1 MLRTRLLAATLG
13 ISTLAATSPVVAE
26 SITVYTAHAPE
37 IYQAIVPQFEAATGI
52 QVELVQAGSGDIVQR
67 ARAEA
72 NNPIADVIWSIG
84 GEALE
89 ANSELLEHYEPA
101 DFDMI
106 NPLYLG
112 GTNWLPYTAIPMA
125 FIVNNDL
132 VPEGEE
138 PTSWQD
144 LADPKWEGRIAFAG
158 ADGSGS
164 AFIQMATVLHV
175 YGEEEGWPLFEQMME
190 NFIVTGSSGGVPR
203 GTADG
208 EYAVG
213 LTLEEAAYR
222 YVSGGAPVRIIY
234 PTDGNYAGADAVAL
248 VKGGPNPDGGKAFI
262 DFVLS
267 AEIQS
272 FLVDAMMRR
281 PIRTDVADPEG
292 LLPLSEMTIDNYD
305 IAWAGEN
312 RERFIRQY
320 LAILRR

>member
-1 MLRTRLLAATLG
+1 MLRKPLLAAVAG
-13 ISTLAATSPVVAE
+13 LAITGTAAADT
-26 SITVYTAHAPE
+26 ITVYTAHAPE
-37 IYQAIVPQFEAATGI
+37 IHQAIVPQFEAATGI
-52 QVELVQAGSGDIVQR
+52 RVDLVQAGSGDIIQR

-89 ANSELLEHYEPA
+89 ANSELLEPFEPT
-101 DFDMI
+101 DIDLI
-106 NPLYLG
+106 NPLYMG

-138 PTSWQD
+138 PRTWAD
-144 LADPKWEGRIAFAG
+144 LADERWRGQIAFAG

-164 AFIQMATVLHV
+164 AFIQMATVLHI
-175 YGEEEGWPLFEQMME
+175 YGEDEGWELFDRMMD
-190 NFIVTGSSGGVPR
+190 NFIVTGSSGAVPR

-208 EYAVG
+208 EYAIG
-213 LTLEEAAYR
+213 LTLEEAALR
-222 YVSGGAPVRIIY
+222 YVVGEAPVRIVY
-234 PTDGNYAGADAVAL
+234 PDDGNYAGADGVAL
-248 VKGGPNPDGGKAFI
+248 VRGGPNPEGGRAFI

-267 AEIQS
+267 AEIQE
-272 FLVDAMMRR
+272 FLVDTMMRR

-292 LLPLSEMTIDNYD
+292 LVPLSEMTIDNYE

-312 RERFIRQY
+312 REAFIRRY
-320 LAILRR
+320 LSILRR